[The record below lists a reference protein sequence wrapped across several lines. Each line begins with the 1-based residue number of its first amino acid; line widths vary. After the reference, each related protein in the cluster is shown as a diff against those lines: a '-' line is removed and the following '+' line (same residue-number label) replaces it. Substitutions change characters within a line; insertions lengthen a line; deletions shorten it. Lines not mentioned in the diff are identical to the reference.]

1 MGSCI
6 ILNTEIIPQCSVKSE
21 TSPPALPCV
30 FACVSLC
37 WNEVFRITSPL
48 ADPHVWGYNAYLL
61 LTVVSLLSCQHEE
74 VVLSLMGIVLS
85 LQLVNDAAA
94 ESQQKRAGVKRFA
107 GSSSG
112 EENEEE
118 EEEEEEG
125 EESRGAPLGKQR
137 KKGARGYSTGTVE
150 GVQWCVQKRM

>member
-1 MGSCI
+1 MRY
-6 ILNTEIIPQCSVKSE
+6 LEL
-21 TSPPALPCV
+21 PALLQTPRSGDIMV
-30 FACVSLC
+30 
-37 WNEVFRITSPL
+37 
-48 ADPHVWGYNAYLL
+48 YLL
-61 LTVVSLLSCQHEE
+61 LIVLSRRSCQHEE

-94 ESQQKRAGVKRFA
+94 ESQQKRAGVKRFV

-112 EENEEE
+112 EENEE

-137 KKGARGYSTGTVE
+137 KKVPEVTVRVLWRVCSGVCRRGCDTCG
-150 GVQWCVQKRM
+150 RAI

>member
-1 MGSCI
+1 M
-6 ILNTEIIPQCSVKSE
+6 V
-21 TSPPALPCV
+21 
-30 FACVSLC
+30 
-37 WNEVFRITSPL
+37 
-48 ADPHVWGYNAYLL
+48 YLL
-61 LTVVSLLSCQHEE
+61 LIVLSRRSCQHEE

-94 ESQQKRAGVKRFA
+94 ESQQKRAGVKRFV

-112 EENEEE
+112 EENEE

-137 KKGARGYSTGTVE
+137 KKVPEVTVRVLWRVCSGVCRRGCDTCG
-150 GVQWCVQKRM
+150 RAI

>member
-1 MGSCI
+1 MRY
-6 ILNTEIIPQCSVKSE
+6 LELL
-21 TSPPALPCV
+21 AL
-30 FACVSLC
+30 LQ
-37 WNEVFRITSPL
+37 TPL
-48 ADPHVWGYNAYLL
+48 SGDIMAYLL
-61 LTVVSLLSCQHEE
+61 LIVLSRLSCQHEE

-85 LQLVNDAAA
+85 LQLVNDVAA

-112 EENEEE
+112 EKNE

-137 KKGARGYSTGTVE
+137 KKVPEVTVWVLWRMCSGVCRRGCDTCG
-150 GVQWCVQKRM
+150 RAI

>member
-1 MGSCI
+1 MRY
-6 ILNTEIIPQCSVKSE
+6 LEL
-21 TSPPALPCV
+21 PALLQTPM
-30 FACVSLC
+30 SGD
-37 WNEVFRITSPL
+37 IM
-48 ADPHVWGYNAYLL
+48 AYLL
-61 LTVVSLLSCQHEE
+61 LIELSLLSCQHEE
-74 VVLSLMGIVLS
+74 VVLSLTGIVLS

-137 KKGARGYSTGTVE
+137 KKVPEVTVWVLWRVCSGVCRRGCDTCG
-150 GVQWCVQKRM
+150 RAI

>member
-1 MGSCI
+1 MCLYAGMRY
-6 ILNTEIIPQCSVKSE
+6 LE
-21 TSPPALPCV
+21 LPTLLQTPM
-30 FACVSLC
+30 S
-37 WNEVFRITSPL
+37 
-48 ADPHVWGYNAYLL
+48 GYIMVYLL
-61 LTVVSLLSCQHEE
+61 LIVLSLLSCQHEE

-118 EEEEEEG
+118 EEEEG

-137 KKGARGYSTGTVE
+137 KKVPKVTVRVLWRVCSGVCRRGCDTCG
-150 GVQWCVQKRM
+150 RAI

>member
-1 MGSCI
+1 MRY
-6 ILNTEIIPQCSVKSE
+6 LELL
-21 TSPPALPCV
+21 AL
-30 FACVSLC
+30 LQ
-37 WNEVFRITSPL
+37 TPL
-48 ADPHVWGYNAYLL
+48 SGDIMAYLL
-61 LTVVSLLSCQHEE
+61 LIVLSRLSCQHEE

-85 LQLVNDAAA
+85 LQLVNDVAA

-118 EEEEEEG
+118 EEEEEEEG

-137 KKGARGYSTGTVE
+137 KKVPEVTVRVLWRVCSGVCRRGCDTCG
-150 GVQWCVQKRM
+150 RAI